1 MDGYTMILGNED
13 HTLNLQQISKSKVP
27 VVWIGFVLLEIAV
40 PIIFF
45 LRTMMHRESKEK
57 ATIQR
62 QKKKQ
67 CLPEAR
73 SRNGDEL

>member
-1 MDGYTMILGNED
+1 MFSNSPIVKQLLIILLCAVILDSVN
-13 HTLNLQQISKSKVP
+13 P

-57 ATIQR
+57 ATIYNKNLFFLSVQF
-62 QKKKQ
+62 
-67 CLPEAR
+67 L
-73 SRNGDEL
+73 S